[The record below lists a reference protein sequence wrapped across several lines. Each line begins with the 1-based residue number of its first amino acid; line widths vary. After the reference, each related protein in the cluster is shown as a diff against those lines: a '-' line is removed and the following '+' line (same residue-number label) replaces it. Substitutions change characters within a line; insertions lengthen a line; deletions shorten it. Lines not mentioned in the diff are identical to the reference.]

1 MKAHTLTQNVAPVDR
16 MIRALIGV
24 LLVLALPAVVKGP
37 WWLSILGGFGGVQII
52 TAINGY

>member
-16 MIRALIGV
+16 TIRAVIGV